1 MHGLC
6 QAYRQVPVPPE
17 PAALLGVLVIAALYA
32 RGVSQLWQRAGR
44 AHGVRPWQTVWFGAG
59 LLAIVVAL
67 ESPLDALS
75 EQLFAFHM
83 TQHML
88 LILVAA
94 PLLVLGAP
102 VAPLLWAMPE
112 LSRRKTVGP
121 WFRRPAAV
129 LTRPGVAFAA
139 HSLALWLWHLPAF
152 YQAALSTSGV
162 HVLEHLT
169 FLGTAVLFWWAIVH
183 MTRAVGVLYLFGL
196 ALQSTLLGALLAFSP
211 TPWYTAH
218 QASAPAWG
226 LTPVQDQQLAG
237 LIMWVPGSSVYLA
250 AALGLLAAWLRDSSK
265 ASASNS

>member
-6 QAYRQVPVPPE
+6 QAYWQVPVPPE

-32 RGVSQLWQRAGR
+32 RGVSQLWRRAGR
-44 AHGVRPWQTVWFGAG
+44 AHGVRPWQTVWFGTG

-83 TQHML
+83 SQHML

-94 PLLVLGAP
+94 PLLVVGAP
-102 VAPLLWAMPE
+102 VAPLLWALPE
-112 LSRRKTVGP
+112 PARRRAVASA
-121 WFRRPAAV
+121 FRTAAV
-129 LTRPGVAFAA
+129 FLTSAPIAFAA
-139 HSLALWLWHLPAF
+139 HSLALWLWHLPAL
-152 YQAALSTSGV
+152 YEAALSNRGI
-162 HVLEHLT
+162 HILEHLS
-169 FLGTAVLFWWAIVH
+169 FVATAVLFWWAIVH
-183 MTRAVGVLYLFGL
+183 ITRAVGVLYLFGL

-265 ASASNS
+265 ASASSS